1 MMWKFKEFKDYDV
14 ETNMSAID
22 QLEIH
27 FKKYKNTEVV
37 GYTVNH
43 FENLNNKERTYI
55 LVKYLV

>member
-1 MMWKFKEFKDYDV
+1 MWKFKEFKDYDV
-14 ETNMSAID
+14 GTNMSAID

-27 FKKYKNTEVV
+27 CEKYKNTEVV

>member
-1 MMWKFKEFKDYDV
+1 MWKVKEFKDYDV

-27 FKKYKNTEVV
+27 CKKYKSTEVV

-43 FENLNNKERTYI
+43 FENLNNKGKTYI
-55 LVKYLV
+55 LVKYLP

>member
-1 MMWKFKEFKDYDV
+1 MWKFKEFKDYDV

-27 FKKYKNTEVV
+27 CKKYENTEVV
-37 GYTVNH
+37 GNTVNH

>member
-1 MMWKFKEFKDYDV
+1 MWKFKEFKDYDV
-14 ETNMSAID
+14 ETKMSAID

-27 FKKYKNTEVV
+27 CKKYKSTEVV

-43 FENLNNKERTYI
+43 FENLSNKERTYI

>member
-1 MMWKFKEFKDYDV
+1 
-14 ETNMSAID
+14 MSAID

-27 FKKYKNTEVV
+27 CKKYKNTEVV